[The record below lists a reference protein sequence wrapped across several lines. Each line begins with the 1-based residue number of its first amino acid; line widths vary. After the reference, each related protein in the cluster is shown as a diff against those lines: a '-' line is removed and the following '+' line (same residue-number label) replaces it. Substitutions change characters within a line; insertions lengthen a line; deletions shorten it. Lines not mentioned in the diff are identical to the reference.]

1 MAGLQRR
8 TAQRKKA
15 KLRLG
20 ISGPAGSGKTYSSL
34 LMAYG
39 ITKDWTKITLIDTE
53 NFSGDLYADLGEYN
67 VITLEK
73 PYTPARYIEA
83 IEMCIA
89 AGDEA
94 VIIDSLTHAW
104 SGEGGLL
111 DQQGKIADKSGNSW
125 TAWRTVTPQHNKLVD
140 TILTA
145 PIHIITTV
153 RSKMEYVQEKDPS
166 SGKVVIRKVGM
177 GSICKDGM
185 EYEFTIYLELNQDH
199 SCQATKDRTKLF
211 DINYWFTPSEK
222 TGEQLREWLEA
233 GVEVEQPASPVAQP
247 IEREKKSQKTE
258 STNKDE
264 LVNIITQVETLAKEK
279 ITLVGKDKTVEIIKQ
294 FAVDNKGNPTAN
306 YNVIK
311 DANLAKQLLEALKNL
326 NVEVSE

>member
-8 TAQRKKA
+8 VAQRKKA

-53 NFSGDLYADLGEYN
+53 NFSGDLYANLGEYN

-83 IEMCIA
+83 IEMCVV
-89 AGDEA
+89 AGDEV

-111 DQQGKIADKSGNSW
+111 EQQGKIAEKSGNSY
-125 TAWRTVTPQHNKLVD
+125 TAWRTVTPLHNKLVD

-145 PIHIITTV
+145 PIHVITTV
-153 RSKMEYVQEKDPS
+153 RAKMDYVQEKDPS
-166 SGKVVIRKVGM
+166 SGKVVVRKVGM

-185 EYEFTIYLELNQDH
+185 EYEFTIFLELNQDH

-211 DINYWFTPSEK
+211 DINYWFTPDIK
-222 TGEQLREWLEA
+222 IGEQLKEWLES
-233 GVEVEQPASPVAQP
+233 GVEVEQV
-247 IEREKKSQKTE
+247 K
-258 STNKDE
+258 
-264 LVNIITQVETLAKEK
+264 LVVNNDSDQSSLSDLISKIDVSAKEK
-279 ITLVGKDKTVEIIKQ
+279 AAINKDVVFAKIKEFAIDSKGK
-294 FAVDNKGNPTAN
+294 PTAN

-311 DANLAKQLLEALKNL
+311 DVKVAQGLLDALKGL
-326 NVEVSE
+326 ELKVESSENNEGGGNE